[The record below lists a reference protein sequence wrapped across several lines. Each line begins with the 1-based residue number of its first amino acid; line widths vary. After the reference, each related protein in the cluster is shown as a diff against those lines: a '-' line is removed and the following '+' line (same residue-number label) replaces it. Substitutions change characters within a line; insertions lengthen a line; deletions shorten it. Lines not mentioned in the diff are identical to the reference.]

1 MSDMKGAPEDP
12 ERTHPAAGP
21 SDREPGHDTAT
32 IQHSLHAWDHAEY
45 LTLQERDLELYRLI
59 CDQVGRE
66 LDILLGHRSVKLGYG
81 QHRIELTWNG
91 DDEDLVDLVL
101 GGVEMLDNQR

>member
-1 MSDMKGAPEDP
+1 MEESTD
-12 ERTHPAAGP
+12 
-21 SDREPGHDTAT
+21 T
-32 IQHSLHAWDHAEY
+32 IQRSLYSWDHAEY

-66 LDILLGHRSVKLGYG
+66 LDILIGHGSVKLGYG
-81 QHRIELTWNG
+81 PCRIELTWNG

-101 GGVEMLDNQR
+101 DGVEMLDNQR